1 MLISTTINSYRAHF
15 WLGKCPGP
23 MSVLITKSTFS
34 QSGAKAGKTK
44 DWSAKNS
51 KLLRTEIILPVMRSQ
66 YSQEESFNANVW

>member
-1 MLISTTINSYRAHF
+1 MLLSTTINSYRAHF

-44 DWSAKNS
+44 DWSECKKFKIVENKNNFD
-51 KLLRTEIILPVMRSQ
+51 M
-66 YSQEESFNANVW
+66 F